1 MIFGLTTLWLIARRD
16 VAAGGDCDASPKRSP
31 QPAEAV
37 DPSLACSRD
46 EQRLARLRA
55 EPDTDQ
61 IVRFEKELACENL
74 RPQVQRLRESVGGEP
89 AVPPAARNST
99 RQQQV
104 DAGSPFGLLVW
115 LRILQRLRSGAQSE
129 ERQLEWSFVASL
141 A

>member
-61 IVRFEKELACENL
+61 IVRFEKELTCA
-74 RPQVQRLRESVGGEP
+74 RLRSQLLRLLESVSVEP
-89 AVPPAARNST
+89 AVVAATGNAT
-99 RQQQV
+99 RQQV
-104 DAGSPFGLLVW
+104 EAEPG
-115 LRILQRLRSGAQSE
+115 
-129 ERQLEWSFVASL
+129 
-141 A
+141 